1 MEKITI
7 SNNVDV
13 QELKE
18 LLYSGEKFHVSNNNL
33 LTQDYEFSFSPG
45 FSGLFDELTQFDNPL
60 IYGKN
65 TMLGIVAVEFDEDGK
80 LVVFYQNGTERKF
93 NYRHWILVDR
103 KIDLKCQK
111 LDGFLTYK
119 YIRYFDSEAD
129 KSQFFFMNQKKAK
142 LFQVWNARE
151 AALLLHGITFFK
163 GLKPSDTS
171 ILSFDIESMGLSHD
185 KDSSVF
191 IITNTFQK
199 AGIRLKKHFRED
211 DYASVGDM
219 IFDWCKWV
227 REVNPDV
234 IVGHNIYGYDLPY
247 LAFVAKKFH
256 LELDLGRDGSPITF
270 NKKGSEYRV
279 DGNTTWTYNKAH
291 IYGRSIIDTMFL
303 AVKYDI
309 GRNYPSWGLKPIV
322 EYEGLVSPGRTF
334 YDASKIRTNWH
345 DPVEREKIV
354 QYAIDDS
361 DDALNLYELMIPA
374 YFYMNQSLPIPF
386 EEMMQGATGKW
397 MNSIV
402 VRSYLQEGHSI
413 PEADEKIYVHGG
425 ISFGNPG
432 LYKNVM
438 KVDVT
443 SLYPSCILT
452 YNIYPTAKDPKQ
464 NYLRMVR
471 FFTDERIRNK
481 KKFKETKDN
490 YYDGLQAA
498 QKIAINSSYGMLGTN
513 GLQFNDF
520 SAANAV
526 TLRGRTVLRRA
537 IAWASGYDVGHWF
550 KDYDY
555 TKDEGVTI
563 ETPINHDFI
572 IGPTDTDSISFC
584 KSDMSAFSGEEQEKL
599 LAELNG
605 IMDKGITFED
615 DGYFSRIL
623 AVAAKNYCLV
633 EDGSTK
639 IKMKGSSI
647 KDSKKEPALR
657 EFMDTVIDDL
667 LFERGNTAEIYK
679 KYVLE
684 AGAITDINRWAIKK
698 SISKKLLEG
707 TRKNE
712 TDVLDAI
719 PDLSLVREGDKI
731 FIYRALEGERQVV
744 IKGEPQFYKKTGLP
758 KMEPNSYLKQVQFYA
773 NDADKSHYYGRVYA
787 TLSIFENVLD
797 ISAFLDYS
805 KPKNVIMLTPL
816 GEALS
821 EV

>member
-1 MEKITI
+1 MEIVKLNT
-7 SNNVDV
+7 SEDV
-13 QELKE
+13 KEFRE
-18 LLYSGEKFHVSNNNL
+18 LLFSGEKWHMSGSQVI
-33 LTQDYEFSFSPG
+33 TKEYEFDFSAEH
-45 FSGLFDELTQFDNPL
+45 SQCINDIISFDNPL

-65 TMLGIVAVEFDEDGK
+65 TMLGVTAVEFENNK
-80 LVVFYQNGTERKF
+80 LAVFYQNGTTRTF
-93 NYRHWILVDR
+93 NYRHWVLSDR

-119 YIRYFDSEAD
+119 YIRYFDSEED
-129 KSQFFFMNQKKAK
+129 KSQFYFMNQKRAK

-151 AALLLHGITFFK
+151 AVLLLHGITFFK
-163 GLKPSDTS
+163 GLKPTDLS
-171 ILSFDIESMGLSHD
+171 ILGFDIESMGLTHD
-185 KDSSVF
+185 KESSVF

-199 AGIRLKKHFRED
+199 NGVRVKKHFRED
-211 DYASVGDM
+211 HYANVGEM
-219 IFDWCKWV
+219 IEAWCNWV

-234 IVGHNIYGYDLPY
+234 IVGHNIYGYDFPY
-247 LAFVAKKFH
+247 LNFVANKYGVR
-256 LELDLGRDGSPITF
+256 LNLGRDESSIHF
-270 NKKGSEYRV
+270 NKKTSEYRV

-291 IYGRSIIDTMFL
+291 IHGRSIIDTMFL

-322 EYEGLVSPGRTF
+322 EYEGLTKADRVF
-334 YDASKIRTNWH
+334 YDASKIRENWH
-345 DPVEREKIV
+345 ILEEREKIC

-374 YFYMNQSLPIPF
+374 YFYMCQSLPIPF

-402 VRSYLQEGHSI
+402 VRSYLQNGHSI
-413 PEADEKIYVHGG
+413 PEADEKTYVHGG

-452 YNIYPTAKDPKQ
+452 YNIYPTDKDPDQ
-464 NYLRMVR
+464 NYLKMVR
-471 FFTDERIRNK
+471 FFTEERIRNK

-513 GLQFNDF
+513 GLHFNDF
-520 SAANAV
+520 RAANLV
-526 TLRGRTVLRRA
+526 TLRGRAVLRKA
-537 IAWASGYDVGHWF
+537 IIWASGKDVGEWF
-550 KDYDY
+550 KTYDY
-555 TKDEGVTI
+555 TKDEG
-563 ETPINHDFI
+563 INEEISRYLGKSNDTRTHDFI

-584 KSDMSAFSGEEQEKL
+584 RNDHGSFSGLDQTQL
-599 LAELNG
+599 LDELNS
-605 IMDKGITFED
+605 IMDEGITFED
-615 DGYFSRIL
+615 DGYFSQIL

-657 EFMDTVIDDL
+657 EFMDKVIDDL
-667 LFERGNTAEIYK
+667 VFEKGNVPEIYK
-679 KYVLE
+679 QYVQE
-684 AGAITDINRWAIKK
+684 AGNIKDINRWAIKK

-719 PDLSLVREGDKI
+719 PDLSQVREGDKI
-731 FIYRALEGERQVV
+731 FIYRALDGERQIVT
-744 IKGEPQFYKKTGLP
+744 KDGPQFYKKTGLP
-758 KMEPNSYLKQVQFYA
+758 KMEPNSYLKQVQFYS
-773 NDADKSHYYGRVYA
+773 NDADKVHYFGRVYA
-787 TLSIFENVLD
+787 TLSIFEEVLD
-797 ISAFLDYS
+797 ISTFLDYS
-805 KPKNVIMLTPL
+805 KPKNMEKLP
-816 GEALS
+816 
-821 EV
+821 